1 MSCVCRWREKDV
13 WSEPVC
19 AATCCPRDP
28 RLVAQS
34 VNAILGELA
43 FECASQQLQ
52 ETGSDPP
59 ASSDP
64 LWHSGNVSLLLW
76 DGYMFVLPWFRN
88 CNSIYCMLQGR
99 ASPPLRIAKLRAWNG
114 TCTVGATIEIIS
126 VRFQCPKKYF
136 HALIILLLRLL
147 KLFLQHLDSTYRWDF
162 FPCNSNWVL
171 NHHCFHLMV
180 FFFFN
185 LCPISLQTEQST
197 LTARA
202 NINAIFQIA

>member
-1 MSCVCRWREKDV
+1 MKRKGCLIR
-13 WSEPVC
+13 
-19 AATCCPRDP
+19 TCPRSHLLP
-28 RLVAQS
+28 SGSQAGAQS

-43 FECASQQLQ
+43 LECASQQLQ
-52 ETGSDPP
+52 EAGSDPP

-114 TCTVGATIEIIS
+114 TCTVGARTEIIS

-136 HALIILLLRLL
+136 HASDYIIIKIIKVVSPAFRL
-147 KLFLQHLDSTYRWDF
+147 
-162 FPCNSNWVL
+162 
-171 NHHCFHLMV
+171 
-180 FFFFN
+180 N
-185 LCPISLQTEQST
+185 L
-197 LTARA
+197 
-202 NINAIFQIA
+202 